1 MGIEKLIVDQAFT
14 YQENKDAKIMIF
26 YYNKQVMIVQGE
38 KAKKLALKLA
48 KASLDEQQLILAK
61 ATGNFKRGNE
71 RLFSKKR

>member
-1 MGIEKLIVDQAFT
+1 MGIEKLIADQVFT